1 MATTRRAD
9 LTAAAQQYLLAFRG
23 HGGDEGVTP
32 SGIAREL
39 AVSKQAAAEMFRRL
53 ADDQLIAPCSGHARL
68 WRLTAAGE
76 SAADAVFRRHALLEW
91 LLTGIVG
98 MPWAAADVEAR
109 RLHAS
114 ISAEFET
121 RLEELLGHP
130 QTCPHG
136 NPVDRAAEE
145 KIGEELVAVGGHRD
159 EITAL
164 LLRGPEDFGWRI
176 AERQKGGDLESGNSE
191 AAGRALEVFAVGLHL
206 IGLVQLQLLEIACG
220 PPVRDMQEQE
230 LRPDDPGQFRNV
242 RLERLV
248 GAGVFE
254 GDQDL
259 LVHGGRRS
267 AQSRPAARSSQPPQA
282 RVQVRVLVR
291 V

>member
-9 LTAAAQQYLLAFRG
+9 LTAAAQEYLLAFRS

-32 SGIAREL
+32 SGVAREL

-53 ADDQLIAPCSGHARL
+53 ADDRLIAPCSGHARL
-68 WRLTAAGE
+68 WRLTSAGE

-136 NPVDRAAEE
+136 NPIDRAAEARRPQ
-145 KIGEELVAVGGHRD
+145 GEPLAALEAGEVATIYRVTEAAEAD
-159 EITAL
+159 AAL
-164 LLRGPEDFGWRI
+164 LGYLEARGLVPGARI
-176 AERQKGGDLESGNSE
+176 TVLSRSASLDSLTLDGPI
-191 AAGRALEVFAVGLHL
+191 GRASLGL
-206 IGLVQLQLLEIACG
+206 
-220 PPVRDMQEQE
+220 
-230 LRPDDPGQFRNV
+230 
-242 RLERLV
+242 
-248 GAGVFE
+248 
-254 GDQDL
+254 
-259 LVHGGRRS
+259 
-267 AQSRPAARSSQPPQA
+267 RPAAL
-282 RVQVRVLVR
+282 VQVLRGAVDAALFHQVPVR
-291 V
+291 S